1 MFLAYIDPGSGL
13 LLWQGIVAAFV
24 GLIFYLKQTRK
35 WIARQFRRLMGR
47 ADKVESAELKTP
59 PDGQSAA

>member
-24 GLIFYLKQTRK
+24 GLLFYLRQTRK
-35 WIARQFRRLMGR
+35 WIVRQLQRVLGR
-47 ADKVESAELKTP
+47 AGKAKTAEPKTP